1 MPAAKKPEQNKP
13 KNKRQPYQGNDA
25 KVVVN
30 IFAPD
35 YEPQEFTLTIPNIRG
50 NAVLPNRRAVDI
62 AGAILGGLRA
72 KYGKG
77 VG

>member
-1 MPAAKKPEQNKP
+1 MATAKKPKENKP
-13 KNKRQPYQGNDA
+13 KTVRKPYEGNDA

-30 IFAPD
+30 IFGPD
-35 YEPQEFTLTIPNIRG
+35 YPPQEFTFTIPNIRG
-50 NAVLPNRRAVDI
+50 AAVLPARRPVDI
-62 AGAILGGLRA
+62 AGAVLGGLKG